1 MKNNLKWLSQTFK
14 FYMRVDNFLFDT
26 VHTLMQGG
34 GGCTPLLALDRGVL
48 IKSIFGWGKKI
59 EKKKDQMR

>member
-34 GGCTPLLALDRGVL
+34 GGGCLSNPFLDGERKL
-48 IKSIFGWGKKI
+48 
-59 EKKKDQMR
+59 KKKKTK

>member
-34 GGCTPLLALDRGVL
+34 GVYTTPSLGQGGAYQ
-48 IKSIFGWGKKI
+48 IHFWMGK
-59 EKKKDQMR
+59 EN

>member
-34 GGCTPLLALDRGVL
+34 VYTTPSLGQGGAYQ
-48 IKSIFGWGKKI
+48 IHFWMGK
-59 EKKKDQMR
+59 EN